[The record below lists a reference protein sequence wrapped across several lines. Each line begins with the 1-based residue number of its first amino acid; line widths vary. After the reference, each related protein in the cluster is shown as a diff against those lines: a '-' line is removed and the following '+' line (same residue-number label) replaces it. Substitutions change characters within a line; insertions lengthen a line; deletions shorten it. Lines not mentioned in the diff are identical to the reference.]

1 MSVLIEKRI
10 FATPLS
16 RKIAL
21 ERQINLSDVKGSG
34 PNGRITSKDVLLSC
48 EKPNLAG
55 GLNFQKSSSR
65 KMTVAGSTPQFSL
78 TIECRA
84 DTLVV
89 ARKKWNESRAA
100 EDKVTFNDM
109 ITKAAACALL
119 EHTHLLNICQQA
131 VGARD
136 EKVDV
141 SLAVNTPRGLVTPVL
156 KEASE
161 KKLGDISKSTGI
173 LADKAKQGRLSPSDL
188 NGGLFTITNLGKFRI
203 REFVPV
209 LNPPQAFI
217 LAIGEICQLP
227 VVVSGQ
233 IEVGWLLRITAG
245 ADHRLLNGVEMAEY
259 LEILR
264 KKLEQPMFW
273 NL

>member
-1 MSVLIEKRI
+1 MP
-10 FATPLS
+10 AGCWG
-16 RKIAL
+16 
-21 ERQINLSDVKGSG
+21 KG
-34 PNGRITSKDVLLSC
+34 
-48 EKPNLAG
+48 
-55 GLNFQKSSSR
+55 
-65 KMTVAGSTPQFSL
+65 
-78 TIECRA
+78 
-84 DTLVV
+84 
-89 ARKKWNESRAA
+89 
-100 EDKVTFNDM
+100 
-109 ITKAAACALL
+109 
-119 EHTHLLNICQQA
+119 
-131 VGARD
+131 D

-161 KKLGDISKSTGI
+161 KELGDISKSTGI

-217 LAIGEICQLP
+217 LAIGESQLP

>member
-1 MSVLIEKRI
+1 MYAHKRI
-10 FATPLS
+10 VSVTL
-16 RKIAL
+16 
-21 ERQINLSDVKGSG
+21 D
-34 PNGRITSKDVLLSC
+34 
-48 EKPNLAG
+48 
-55 GLNFQKSSSR
+55 
-65 KMTVAGSTPQFSL
+65 
-78 TIECRA
+78 IECY
-84 DTLVV
+84 D
-89 ARKKWNESRAA
+89 
-100 EDKVTFNDM
+100 D
-109 ITKAAACALL
+109 L
-119 EHTHLLNICQQA
+119 ELDDLDWREVLDLQ
-131 VGARD
+131 GD

-156 KEASE
+156 REASE
-161 KKLGDISKSTGI
+161 KELGDISKSTGI

-259 LEILR
+259 LETLR
-264 KKLEQPMFW
+264 KRLEQPMFW